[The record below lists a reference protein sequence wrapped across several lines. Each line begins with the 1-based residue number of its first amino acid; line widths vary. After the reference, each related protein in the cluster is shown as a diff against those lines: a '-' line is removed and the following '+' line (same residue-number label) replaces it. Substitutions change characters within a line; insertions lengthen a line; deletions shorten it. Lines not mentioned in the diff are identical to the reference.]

1 MKFEKKNN
9 KIYQI
14 TKIDLKEVLVT
25 QNKDLDALIYKEL
38 AFVIEENQSLK
49 QILNRINSMTQF

>member
-49 QILNRINSMTQF
+49 QILHRINSMTQF